1 VFVVVGDG
9 EDKTRLEKIAQGLP
23 VVFLGRLSRKQTIGF
38 LKNTNI
44 YIHSSYPGGGLS
56 TSLLEAM
63 YCRCAVIATPHEGA
77 NEIVEDQKNGLLL
90 KSEESFESAIIKMLN
105 KDLRATLAD
114 AAKESVTQRFSWPH
128 SIQQYLTYFKQ
139 L

>member
-1 VFVVVGDG
+1 
-9 EDKTRLEKIAQGLP
+9 
-23 VVFLGRLSRKQTIGF
+23 
-38 LKNTNI
+38 
-44 YIHSSYPGGGLS
+44 
-56 TSLLEAM
+56 M

-77 NEIVEDQKNGLLL
+77 NEIVEDQKNGLLIET
-90 KSEESFESAIIKMLN
+90 KESFESAIIKMLN